1 MNKKL
6 ALAISILSAFSISSV
21 LAQVPADSAYKKDA
35 QTRFSKD
42 FLNSNFD
49 NPNVISCF
57 LSKAGVREMV
67 GRGKYYALVDG
78 KQCENEN
85 TGIQETGEG
94 SKPNNPEYL
103 DMMVESFIENNSL
116 KARLWLSFPDDY
128 SANVY
133 QTFVAASIDESEINK
148 PPYGKWRVDFCDTLS
163 SSPSNCVMFGFV
175 NLDGQNVTSLDK
187 NADNSWAQRGVA
199 VVGSRSNANGI
210 GKFEVIE
217 NGTPLTAS
225 FQSGESYY
233 RAQFTGSLN
242 EDLCYSPSVSSS
254 GARFA
259 MWDTYLYDTQ
269 TGAKVDTFGG
279 FRIKRESAT
288 SYEGYASFWGVG
300 WWSNSGVDENNISSG
315 SRVIGEKGP
324 NGENQV
330 TSYEYIKSAGRLKK
344 YTAANK
350 TLEQFAGREFLVWT
364 NVGNLPNSSLK
375 TTLTNF
381 NATYLHLRMK
391 WNQSTSKFEISGF
404 RDWVVIGGSNSST
417 ERNQPFSSVLSFS
430 IAELVSTLDS
440 ESLSGWFNG
449 SNTSLRIQLATP
461 LWTNTGYSR
470 VPIAQSSISV
480 REEGSTNV
488 MPGEVSSGT
497 MYCTGH
503 CVTSANSIA
512 NPTSIGD
519 AKVSNLYYWDGASA
533 NLKFANSS
541 GNPVAVNSN
550 YYSSSKLVTSFSDLE
565 KLGCNPAITN
575 DSETVCPWNDS
586 QLTTWYQWE
595 SGPNNWNR
603 QQFLKV
609 PDSTTYVN
617 FDAPL
622 QLTYQV
628 PNQPSNGSYAG
639 QQASIQYPG
648 AGQLWIPGK
657 CVNRLRLTDEACG
670 SGTGWIHDFVIPTS
684 ESATGKV
691 TLADGSRE
699 YLVKWLSMGVYFAPF
714 ASNSTEENA
723 CRNQLPL
730 TGVNSMTLPSD
741 SDFMNPASPDSPNY
755 IGPWVNVSGSPA
767 VIHGKLQ

>member
-6 ALAISILSAFSISSV
+6 FLAATILSTFFISISH
-21 LAQVPADSAYKKDA
+21 AQVPADSAYKKDP

-57 LSKAGVREMV
+57 LSKAGIREMV

-78 KQCENEN
+78 EQCENEN
-85 TGIQETGEG
+85 VGVQDTGSG
-94 SKPNNPEYL
+94 SKPTDPKYL
-103 DMMVESFIENNSL
+103 DMMVESYIENNSL
-116 KARLWLSFPDDY
+116 KAKLWLSFPDDY
-128 SANVY
+128 SANTY
-133 QTFVAASIDESEINK
+133 QTFVAASIDESETDK

-163 SSPSNCVMFGFV
+163 SAPSSCVMFGFV

-199 VVGSRSNANGI
+199 VVGSRQNSNGI

-225 FQSGESYY
+225 FQSGDSYY
-233 RAQFTGSLN
+233 RARFSGSLN
-242 EDLCYSPSVSSS
+242 EDLCYSPSVSAS

-259 MWDTYLYDTQ
+259 MWDTYLYDAQ
-269 TGAKVDTFGG
+269 TGAKIDTFGG
-279 FRIKRESAT
+279 MRIKRESST

-300 WWSNSGVDENNISSG
+300 WWSNSGVNESNISSG

-330 TSYEYIKSAGRLKK
+330 TAYEYIKSSGRLKK
-344 YTAANK
+344 YTVANK
-350 TLEQFAGREFLVWT
+350 TLSQFAGREFMAWI
-364 NVGNLPNSSLK
+364 NVTSLATSSLK
-375 TTLTNF
+375 TELI
-381 NATYLHLRMK
+381 NASAVYPNLRIK
-391 WNQSTSKFEISGF
+391 WNQSTSKFEVSGF
-404 RDWVVIGGSNSST
+404 RHWIVVNGNSVERNITFSSPFTFTIQQLVDTLNSESIGG
-417 ERNQPFSSVLSFS
+417 
-430 IAELVSTLDS
+430 
-440 ESLSGWFNG
+440 WFVG
-449 SNTSLRIQLATP
+449 TNTSLRIQLANP
-461 LWTNTGYSR
+461 LWTNGSYSR
-470 VPIAQSSISV
+470 VPIAQSDISV
-480 REEGSTNV
+480 REESSQVV
-488 MPGEVSSGT
+488 MPGEISSTT
-497 MYCTGH
+497 MYCTGQ
-503 CVTSANSIA
+503 CFKPDNSIG

-533 NLKFANSS
+533 DLKFTNSS
-541 GNPVAVNSN
+541 GNPVAVNSGW
-550 YYSSSKLVTSFSDLE
+550 YGSSKLLTSLSDLE
-565 KLGCNPAITN
+565 KLGCDPAVTN

-586 QLTTWYQWE
+586 QLTNWYQWE
-595 SGPNNWNR
+595 SGENNWNR

-609 PDSTTYVN
+609 LNSNTYVN
-617 FDAPL
+617 FSSPL

-657 CVNRLRLTDEACG
+657 CVNRLRLTEEACG
-670 SGTGWIHDFVIPTS
+670 SGTGWVHDFVIPTT
-684 ESATGKV
+684 ESASGKV

-714 ASNSTEENA
+714 ASSSVEENA
-723 CRNQLPL
+723 CRAELPL
-730 TGVNSMTLPSD
+730 TGVDAMTLPSD
-741 SDFMNPASPDSPNY
+741 SDFRNPASPDSPNY